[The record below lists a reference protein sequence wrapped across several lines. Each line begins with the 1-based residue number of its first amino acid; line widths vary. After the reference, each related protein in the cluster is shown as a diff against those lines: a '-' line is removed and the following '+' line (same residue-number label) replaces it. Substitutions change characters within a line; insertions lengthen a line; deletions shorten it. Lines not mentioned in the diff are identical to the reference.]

1 MEQVNANP
9 ESSKPKSLVLE
20 FPAGDSAVALSH
32 FHAKLS
38 FETDPSDVHA
48 DLQNGVTDFVIVD
61 ARSPENYA
69 RGHVPGAISF
79 PHRQMNEST
88 AAALPK
94 DKLIVVYCDGIGCN
108 ASTKGAAKLS
118 ALGFRVKEMLGG
130 IDWWRRDGYP
140 VEVTAGG
147 EAVSATIGHG
157 AVTSSCGCG

>member
-1 MEQVNANP
+1 MERVNGNP

-20 FPAGDSAVALSH
+20 FPTGDHAAALSH

-38 FETDPSDVHA
+38 LETDPSDVHA

-69 RGHVPGAISF
+69 RGHVPGAINF

-88 AAALPK
+88 ATALPK

-140 VEVTAGG
+140 VEVTAEG
-147 EAVSATIGHG
+147 EAVSAAPGRE
-157 AVTSSCGCG
+157 AVNSSCGC